1 MTCNI
6 DHTKPPKRQSTTL
19 HELFLF
25 SHKELQPRE
34 LFFFIEHAVHYTNGP
49 HQSVHHAPTSCSS
62 ISTPI
67 RDPLLRGNAE
77 PESWRESGGRHQ
89 DSDYNN
95 LKIQK
100 SNNLAHFLSLR
111 LALFSQTEAHFQ
123 CDASPG

>member
-34 LFFFIEHAVHYTNGP
+34 LFFSLNMPSTIPTVRISP
-49 HQSVHHAPTSCSS
+49 CHHAPTSCSS